1 MNVIIGSWILLK
13 AYKFDFV
20 CLEPHQLPWIHR
32 KIRGDGQD
40 HVSNHVCWMEEH
52 FLDTTQDFI
61 FKVMAATGGCP
72 GLLVTA
78 QETYCYHGSV
88 GGSLMSDCYWLGSIG
103 HVLWYALDQPVL

>member
-1 MNVIIGSWILLK
+1 M
-13 AYKFDFV
+13 

-61 FKVMAATGGCP
+61 FKDMAVLMVAQGYWRLHKKHSATMEVC
-72 GLLVTA
+72 VEA
-78 QETYCYHGSV
+78 
-88 GGSLMSDCYWLGSIG
+88 
-103 HVLWYALDQPVL
+103 